1 MVEKFKYV
9 YTWINIV
16 IVFCSWL
23 VLLYMTYILFSS
35 VVEISNAQATL
46 YTVGIIITI
55 IFHMHLYALVYE
67 KN

>member
-9 YTWINIV
+9 YTWINI
-16 IVFCSWL
+16 IIIFCSWL

-35 VVEISNAQATL
+35 VVEISSAQVSL

-55 IFHMHLYALVYE
+55 IFHMHLYVLVYE

>member
-1 MVEKFKYV
+1 MAEKFKCV
-9 YTWINIV
+9 YTWINII

-23 VLLYMTYILFSS
+23 VLLYMTYMLFSS
-35 VVEISNAQATL
+35 VVEISSPQVSL

-55 IFHMHLYALVYE
+55 IFHMHLYVLVYE